1 VNSIKRQDT
10 KSIYKNLFN
19 VYILIMHYKKEK
31 LRKQS
36 TYRYIKKK
44 KIPRNKPTQE
54 SKRTVFQK
62 LLDANERN

>member
-1 VNSIKRQDT
+1 
-10 KSIYKNLFN
+10 
-19 VYILIMHYKKEK
+19 MHYKKEK